1 MTAPPPGTA
10 PRVRPA
16 YSATT
21 IIIAALAAAL
31 TLSTIVA
38 VGWSTSSEMRARL
51 RASDIMPYP
60 IAAPQWAQGAAQA
73 WSSTVAADA
82 EIIHA
87 GDRVIVLERSSNKD
101 PEAVL
106 TSYAITDTGLNQ
118 EWMSTADLS
127 KGTVDDPEFL
137 LWNGDLVRGSTLIDL
152 DTGESSQAPWGENA
166 MPHLANRL
174 LITCEDSGSCSA
186 WSNEDGITTVWTTS
200 IEPRSGAKYSDMYG
214 ALTVH
219 ERSGTRYI
227 RITPAVVVD
236 LDTGRKLD
244 LQVPAVDYPAII
256 SLSDGWAV
264 LAKDSEDRW
273 VIHTYS
279 LGSKKSKD
287 SFPSALPL
295 TSSEALIYAPK
306 PRPLTDIDTIWKK
319 GDVSIIPVAASL
331 DSNGCATELKVS
343 GGPSMTLPSLSQD
356 SDTVLSSRPEVCLKE
371 IRVNTD
377 ASIITV
383 GAQDQLDPSSFV
395 LMYDA
400 SSGEQINF
408 DGIDPA
414 AGGNLMLIDSSTI
427 VGYDPV
433 SGTVRSFKPSA

>member
-60 IAAPQWAQGAAQA
+60 IAASQWAQGAAQA

-152 DTGESSQAPWGENA
+152 DTGESLWLCLYRFVHCPLRTSPQHRLPVWPGKKGRPFAGNLLSRPPTGSFR
-166 MPHLANRL
+166 LRL
-174 LITCEDSGSCSA
+174 L
-186 WSNEDGITTVWTTS
+186 
-200 IEPRSGAKYSDMYG
+200 PRPIRPESLPSGAY
-214 ALTVH
+214 
-219 ERSGTRYI
+219 RF
-227 RITPAVVVD
+227 
-236 LDTGRKLD
+236 GR
-244 LQVPAVDYPAII
+244 
-256 SLSDGWAV
+256 
-264 LAKDSEDRW
+264 
-273 VIHTYS
+273 
-279 LGSKKSKD
+279 
-287 SFPSALPL
+287 
-295 TSSEALIYAPK
+295 
-306 PRPLTDIDTIWKK
+306 
-319 GDVSIIPVAASL
+319 
-331 DSNGCATELKVS
+331 C
-343 GGPSMTLPSLSQD
+343 
-356 SDTVLSSRPEVCLKE
+356 C
-371 IRVNTD
+371 
-377 ASIITV
+377 
-383 GAQDQLDPSSFV
+383 
-395 LMYDA
+395 
-400 SSGEQINF
+400 
-408 DGIDPA
+408 
-414 AGGNLMLIDSSTI
+414 
-427 VGYDPV
+427 
-433 SGTVRSFKPSA
+433 